1 MRNQSR
7 RLGAF
12 RILPLAL
19 VFPLA
24 AALSP
29 ATLRADS
36 ESTLTGRLT
45 DTRGVALAGATILVF
60 PSVPGGIPDPEA
72 CAQLRTDP
80 DGGFVAF
87 LPPGR
92 YLVAAVKQGYDVSLT
107 EVHSLASR
115 VLRMRV
121 EPTRGAGPGRP
132 RTVRDIDLMLRG
144 KHDDILR
151 SEAPAIPPELLASG
165 RGGARTAPAP
175 GASDRTRDGDAM
187 RVAAGRVA
195 GRDLFGAVDG
205 QFVQS
210 IGAGEL
216 PGFGTGPA
224 SDGDRSTRLEL
235 SAPVNPRL
243 AWDFAGTTVRSE
255 TATEADGDP
264 MEGGV
269 DRLLAGTTWRPAEGG
284 SLGGS
289 LHAGVARGL
298 AGSATGTD
306 RLLAA
311 EGSFR
316 PGAGDPLEVGV
327 RTWSHAI
334 DPGDGDSITLVQP
347 AAGVPLEAAE
357 ERGVS
362 LYAGSRHDFGAR
374 TAVRYGVEYLDRGLE
389 GRSAVPR
396 VALRRTLEGSAEMAV
411 EGELLIDPQQPGG
424 RVALAAA
431 PGQSLRMTAVL
442 FVLPEYETAAA
453 LGGAP
458 IGAEFAGMGGAAS
471 IDPVG
476 ASRRAVDLSIAR
488 DFGPLSGHLAGGVG
502 RTGARAT
509 PAIDPGPLPIVS
521 LGAERWY
528 ETRLGVAWRPSRTEM
543 QVGYRRV
550 APDGPGETG
559 AVAGPDYSRIDLML
573 AQTLPSPRALLGAE
587 LRALVAW
594 QEVSYDGWI
603 AGTGAPVS
611 GLASRLTGG
620 VGLSF

>member
-7 RLGAF
+7 RIGAV

-29 ATLRADS
+29 TPLRADS

-60 PSVPGGIPDPEA
+60 PSAPGGVLDPEA

-92 YLVAAVKQGYDVSLT
+92 YLVAAVKPGYDVSLT

-115 VLRMRV
+115 VVRMRV
-121 EPTRGAGPGRP
+121 EPSRGGDPRRQRTGR
-132 RTVRDIDLMLRG
+132 DLDGLLRG
-144 KHDDILR
+144 EHADILR
-151 SEAPAIPPELLASG
+151 SVSPAIPPALLVSAREDDGASG
-165 RGGARTAPAP
+165 TGAAAPPAGDEIHPMVARG
-175 GASDRTRDGDAM
+175 
-187 RVAAGRVA
+187 A
-195 GRDLFGAVDG
+195 GRDLFGTVDG

-224 SDGDRSTRLEL
+224 ADGDRSTRLEL

-243 AWDFAGTTVRSE
+243 AWDFAGTTVRSA
-255 TATEADGDP
+255 TADADGDP

-269 DRLLAGTTWRPAEGG
+269 DRLLAGAAWRPADGG
-284 SLGGS
+284 RFGGS
-289 LHAGVARGL
+289 LHAGVARSL

-316 PGAGDPLEVGV
+316 PGPGDPIEVGM
-327 RTWSHAI
+327 RAWSHAI
-334 DPGDGDSITLVQP
+334 DPGDGDSITLVHP
-347 AAGVPLEAAE
+347 AAGVPLDAAE

-374 TAVRYGVEYLDRGLE
+374 TAVRYGVEYLDRGIE

-396 VALRRTLEGSAEMAV
+396 VALRRTIEGSAAMAV
-411 EGELLIDPQQPGG
+411 EGELLIDTRRPGG

-431 PGQSLRMTAVL
+431 PGQGLRMTAAL

-458 IGAEFAGMGGAAS
+458 IGAEFAGMGGAAA

-476 ASRRAVDLSIAR
+476 ASRRAVDVSIAR

-502 RTGARAT
+502 RTGARVT
-509 PAIDPGPLPIVS
+509 PAIEPGPLPIVS

-550 APDGPGETG
+550 APDAPGEPG
-559 AVAGPDYSRIDLML
+559 AVAGPDYSRLDLML

-587 LRALVAW
+587 LRALLAW
-594 QEVSYDGWI
+594 QEVSYDGWL
-603 AGTGAPVS
+603 AGTGAPVT